1 MRDGRAFLQIDA
13 AHLAAARPGLMGDEH
28 PAEHRARRR
37 YRLVAPGADLHAA
50 CLAAPAG
57 MDLRLDHPDRAA
69 ELVERGLDTLR
80 LQHRNAARDRHPE
93 PRQHLLGLI
102 FVEVH
107 GAVPPREDRGRALIA
122 LPRPPRL
129 SQRRAAGRD
138 CGGNPGQL
146 PLLAS
151 PPPSLSRTAVAWA
164 EKEMLSHYEPL
175 NPAKSRKSRQIP
187 PNPTKSHIIV
197 VHRTRRPGRGRSAWS
212 GPAPRAS
219 RLLFTNVPDGRRAPR
234 SFSAASQSSGC

>member
-28 PAEHRARRR
+28 PAEHRTRRR
-37 YRLVAPGADLHAA
+37 DRLVAPGADLHAA
-50 CLAAPAG
+50 GLAAPAG
-57 MDLRLDHPDRAA
+57 MNLRLDHPDRAA
-69 ELVERGLDTLR
+69 ELVDRGLDTLR
-80 LQHRNAARDRHPE
+80 LQHRNAARDRHSE

-138 CGGNPGQL
+138 HGGNPGQR
-146 PLLAS
+146 S
-151 PPPSLSRTAVAWA
+151 PSLHRPHHCSGYLRCRHQNGGRPRHGAGDWAEDQEADPRLARLACSSRTCPMGG
-164 EKEMLSHYEPL
+164 ECLDLSPQRHSHRVLTSPHHDRYE
-175 NPAKSRKSRQIP
+175 
-187 PNPTKSHIIV
+187 
-197 VHRTRRPGRGRSAWS
+197 
-212 GPAPRAS
+212 
-219 RLLFTNVPDGRRAPR
+219 
-234 SFSAASQSSGC
+234 

>member
-1 MRDGRAFLQIDA
+1 MRDVGAFLQIDA

-28 PAEHRARRR
+28 PAEHRTRRR

-69 ELVERGLDTLR
+69 ELVNRGLDTLR

-107 GAVPPREDRGRALIA
+107 GAVPPREDRGRAVIA

-138 CGGNPGQL
+138 CGGNPGPV

-151 PPPSLSRTAVAWA
+151 PPPLQRPPSVPWATWRSPTSWSRR
-164 EKEMLSHYEPL
+164 SG
-175 NPAKSRKSRQIP
+175 
-187 PNPTKSHIIV
+187 
-197 VHRTRRPGRGRSAWS
+197 RRSGS

-234 SFSAASQSSGC
+234 SFSAASQSSGVDLPPS

>member
-1 MRDGRAFLQIDA
+1 
-13 AHLAAARPGLMGDEH
+13 MGDEH
-28 PAEHRARRR
+28 PAEHRVRRR
-37 YRLVAPGADLHAA
+37 YRLIAPVADLHAA

-69 ELVERGLDTLR
+69 ELVDRGLDSLR

-107 GAVPPREDRGRALIA
+107 GAVPPREDRGRAVIA

-138 CGGNPGQL
+138 CGGYPGQL

-175 NPAKSRKSRQIP
+175 NPAKSHQIP
-187 PNPTKSHIIV
+187 HNS
-197 VHRTRRPGRGRSAWS
+197 SAPHAAARDAGGSARS
-212 GPAPRAS
+212 GPVPRAS

-234 SFSAASQSSGC
+234 SFSAASQSSGVDLPPS

>member
-57 MDLRLDHPDRAA
+57 MNLRLDHPDRAA
-69 ELVERGLDTLR
+69 ELVDRGLDTLR

-107 GAVPPREDRGRALIA
+107 GAVPPREDRGRAVIA

-164 EKEMLSHYEPL
+164 EKAMLSHYEPL
-175 NPAKSRKSRQIP
+175 NPAKSRQIP
-187 PNPTKSHIIV
+187 PNPT
-197 VHRTRRPGRGRSAWS
+197 
-212 GPAPRAS
+212 
-219 RLLFTNVPDGRRAPR
+219 
-234 SFSAASQSSGC
+234 